1 MVVLVNKK
9 FLENVYKFKKFSDN
23 ILPIFMVDCTELEN
37 CVVALGKIDSQSK
50 TMTSY
55 TNFVAKTFHKT
66 KNILKLLAM
75 EVKDFKEN
83 FIKFF
88 PDA

>member
-1 MVVLVNKK
+1 
-9 FLENVYKFKKFSDN
+9 
-23 ILPIFMVDCTELEN
+23 
-37 CVVALGKIDSQSK
+37 
-50 TMTSY
+50 MTSY

-66 KNILKLLAM
+66 KNILKLLAI